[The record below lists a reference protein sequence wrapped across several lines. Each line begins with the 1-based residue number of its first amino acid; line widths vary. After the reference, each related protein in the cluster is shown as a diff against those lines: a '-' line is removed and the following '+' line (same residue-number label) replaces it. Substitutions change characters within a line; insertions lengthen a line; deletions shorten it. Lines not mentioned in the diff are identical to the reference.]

1 MGKNI
6 LVVVDCQY
14 DFINPDGAL
23 YVKGA
28 EKIESTILKIIKDFD
43 HVIFTADR
51 HPINHC
57 SFKENG
63 GIWPMHCVSNSI
75 GSGVPTTLM
84 KAAKDFSFWFQ
95 GIKSEEEEY
104 GAFNGDDDDFKLAFY
119 RIARKIDEFSDKF
132 LNDISL
138 NDLMQ
143 HIDNIVVCGVAG
155 DYCVLETLK
164 NIVSYIGTEKVS
176 VYLDGIASIDGGDK
190 LQSYMKE
197 KNIKEFKLCV

>member
-43 HVIFTADR
+43 YVKFTADY
-51 HPINHC
+51 HPIEHC
-57 SFKENG
+57 SFKDNG
-63 GIWPMHCVSNSI
+63 GIWPIHCVSNSI
-75 GSGVPTTLM
+75 GAGVPTSLM
-84 KAAKDFSFWFQ
+84 KAAKDFSFCFK
-95 GIKSEEEEY
+95 GEYAEEEEY
-104 GAFNGDDDDFKLAFY
+104 GAFINEDDFALLLD
-119 RIARKIDEFSDKF
+119 IVTKIDDFSDEF
-132 LNDISL
+132 LCDISL

-164 NIVSYIGTEKVS
+164 NIINYIGTEKVS
-176 VYLDGIASIDGGDK
+176 VYLDGVASIDGGDK